1 MNVDTQS
8 HLTILRGMLAFELNE
23 AKSELL
29 ALQRD
34 NAARVADPR
43 PREAM
48 DFKDAAAAG
57 QQFEVADAAIARL
70 GREVGQCER
79 ALHRLDEEAYGDC
92 IDCGEAIPWPRLM
105 AQPAAERCAACQQV
119 FEGSRKA

>member
-8 HLTILRGMLAFELNE
+8 HLTILRGMLEFELNE

-34 NAARVADPR
+34 NAALVVDPR

-48 DFKDAAAAG
+48 DFKDDAAAA
-57 QQFEVADAAIARL
+57 QQFEVADAAVVRL
-70 GREVGQCER
+70 EREVGQCER
-79 ALHRLDEEAYGDC
+79 ALHRLDEEGYGDC